1 MWHRFVVLYRRF
13 GDNIYFPCSRVKL
26 SKKNARSKWMHCH
39 IGDGVVGF
47 GFTGDVRELVRLLDR
62 KFVSRTWENKSAQEE
77 GETAE

>member
-1 MWHRFVVLYRRF
+1 
-13 GDNIYFPCSRVKL
+13 
-26 SKKNARSKWMHCH
+26 MHCH